1 MGKQVDQ
8 CIGIVEALP
17 YADNLHAVLLEYSDF
32 AVPKPFVQIVDTALA
47 GIDRIHPQLKT
58 ARIFRSVCSQFAH
71 DTRPA
76 WRGRGFRAALPTVQI
91 GGADTYHQTNNPN
104 TDQNS

>member
-17 YADNLHAVLLEYSDF
+17 YADNLHAVLLEYIDF
-32 AVPKPFVQIVDTALA
+32 AVAKPFVQIVDTALA

-58 ARIFRSVCSQFAH
+58 TRILRGVYSQIARDIRTA
-71 DTRPA
+71 R
-76 WRGRGFRAALPTVQI
+76 RGWSRRAALPALDRESRRQ
-91 GGADTYHQTNNPN
+91 ADAHNAH
-104 TDQNS
+104 